1 MDPRA
6 AIEIKNKG
14 LEKFLDSCNEDDR
27 MFLGGDKKNYGLCN
41 EIKMPSSR
49 HYRNVY
55 VTITN
60 FQVFLFMRFCYV

>member
-27 MFLGGDKKNYGLCN
+27 MFLGGDQKT
-41 EIKMPSSR
+41 MD
-49 HYRNVY
+49 
-55 VTITN
+55 
-60 FQVFLFMRFCYV
+60 FAMRLKCHHPGTTEMCMSQ